1 MSSTGGSAGAIGAT
15 VAGIASTTVTGA
27 VSIGAVGAGWG
38 GADAIRTGA
47 GFPVGK
53 TMVPSGDGNWLT
65 AVVGIVVV
73 AVGAEAPRGARA
85 AGALAIPEVVVAVGS
100 SAADCARSAAP
111 KAAVMP
117 NMAVVDRPVERMR
130 ADRAT

>member
-15 VAGIASTTVTGA
+15 VAGIVSTTVTGA

-38 GADAIRTGA
+38 GADAIRTRA
-47 GFPVGK
+47 GFPVGS

-65 AVVGIVVV
+65 AVVG
-73 AVGAEAPRGARA
+73 
-85 AGALAIPEVVVAVGS
+85 VVAVGS